1 MVNLGGTAVQIGTRP
16 DLPDLKGAFGIL
28 RKWLWLL
35 LYVLLAGV
43 TFIYRYELLAW
54 TDLHQSIPLLLA
66 MATLFALVPVI
77 PYKFVIIA
85 FGYSYGT
92 TTAAWICWLGTTL
105 AAMLVYGGARTIF
118 RHQARSY
125 LERIRGLNRF
135 TTWMEAHPFMGVMS
149 MRLLP
154 IVPQMAVNIYAGI
167 TYTPFWVFMLA
178 TAIGKMP
185 AIFVFAYA
193 GAQAETS
200 IWLSLAILAG
210 YLVLMAIVLLLFRFR
225 SRNKA

>member
-1 MVNLGGTAVQIGTRP
+1 M
-16 DLPDLKGAFGIL
+16 

-54 TDLHQSIPLLLA
+54 TDLNPSIPLLIGIA
-66 MATLFALVPVI
+66 ALFALVPVI
-77 PYKFVIIA
+77 PYKFVIAA

-92 TTAAWICWLGTTL
+92 TTAAWVCWVGTTL
-105 AAMLVYGGARTIF
+105 AALLVYAGARYVF
-118 RHQARSY
+118 RKQARAY
-125 LERIRGLNRF
+125 LDRIRGLNRF
-135 TTWMEAHPFMGVMS
+135 TNWMEAHPFMGVMS
-149 MRLLP
+149 LRLLP
-154 IVPQMAVNIYAGI
+154 VVPQTAVNIYAGI
-167 TYTPFWVFMLA
+167 TYTPFWVFMAA

-200 IWLSLAILAG
+200 IWLSLLILVG
-210 YLVLMAIVLLLFRFR
+210 YLGFMSIVLLLFRFR
-225 SRNKA
+225 SRKKV

>member
-1 MVNLGGTAVQIGTRP
+1 
-16 DLPDLKGAFGIL
+16 
-28 RKWLWLL
+28 
-35 LYVLLAGV
+35 
-43 TFIYRYELLAW
+43 
-54 TDLHQSIPLLLA
+54 
-66 MATLFALVPVI
+66 
-77 PYKFVIIA
+77 
-85 FGYSYGT
+85 
-92 TTAAWICWLGTTL
+92 
-105 AAMLVYGGARTIF
+105 
-118 RHQARSY
+118 
-125 LERIRGLNRF
+125 
-135 TTWMEAHPFMGVMS
+135 MGVMS

-210 YLVLMAIVLLLFRFR
+210 YLVFMAIVLLLFRFR

>member
-1 MVNLGGTAVQIGTRP
+1 
-16 DLPDLKGAFGIL
+16 L

-35 LYVLLAGV
+35 VYVLLAGV

-54 TDLHQSIPLLLA
+54 ADGHQSIPLLLS

-77 PYKFVIIA
+77 PYKVIIIA
-85 FGYSYGT
+85 FGYSYGMT
-92 TTAAWICWLGTTL
+92 MAAWICWLGTTI
-105 AAMLVYGGARTIF
+105 AAILVYAGARTIF
-118 RHQARSY
+118 RQQARVY

-135 TTWMEAHPFMGVMS
+135 TTWMEAHPFMGVMT

-154 IVPQMAVNIYAGI
+154 VVPQMAVNIYAGI
-167 TYTPFWVFMLA
+167 TYTPFWVFMAA

-193 GAQAETS
+193 GAQAGSS

-210 YLVLMAIVLLLFRFR
+210 YMVLMTFVFLLFRRR
-225 SRNKA
+225 SRKKA

>member
-1 MVNLGGTAVQIGTRP
+1 M
-16 DLPDLKGAFGIL
+16 

-77 PYKFVIIA
+77 PYKIVIIA

-92 TTAAWICWLGTTL
+92 VTAAWICWLGTTL
-105 AAMLVYGGARTIF
+105 AALLVYMGARTIF
-118 RHQARSY
+118 RSQARSY
-125 LERIRGLNRF
+125 LENIRGLNRF
-135 TTWMEAHPFMGVMS
+135 TTWMETHPFMGVMS
-149 MRLLP
+149 LRLLP

-178 TAIGKMP
+178 TAIGKLP

-193 GAQAETS
+193 GAQADTS
-200 IWLSLAILAG
+200 IWLSLLILAG
-210 YLVLMAIVLLLFRFR
+210 YLLLMAVILLLFRLR
-225 SRNKA
+225 TRKKI

>member
-1 MVNLGGTAVQIGTRP
+1 M
-16 DLPDLKGAFGIL
+16 

-77 PYKFVIIA
+77 PYKIVIIA

-92 TTAAWICWLGTTL
+92 ATAAWICWLGTTL
-105 AAMLVYGGARTIF
+105 AALLVYTGARTIF
-118 RHQARSY
+118 RNQARSY
-125 LERIRGLNRF
+125 LERIRVLNRF
-135 TTWMEAHPFMGVMS
+135 TTWMEAHPFMGIMS

-167 TYTPFWVFMLA
+167 TYTPFWVFMVA
-178 TAIGKMP
+178 TAIGKLP

-193 GAQAETS
+193 GSQAESS
-200 IWLSLAILAG
+200 IWVSLLILSG
-210 YLVLMAIVLLLFRFR
+210 YLVFMTIILFLFRLR
-225 SRNKA
+225 SRKKSNSE

>member
-1 MVNLGGTAVQIGTRP
+1 M
-16 DLPDLKGAFGIL
+16 

-35 LYVLLAGV
+35 VYVLLAGV

-54 TDLHQSIPLLLA
+54 ADDHQSIPLLLS

-77 PYKFVIIA
+77 PYKVVIIA
-85 FGYSYGT
+85 FGYSYGMT
-92 TTAAWICWLGTTL
+92 MAAWICWLGTTI
-105 AAMLVYGGARTIF
+105 AAILVYAGARTIF
-118 RHQARSY
+118 RQQARVY

-135 TTWMEAHPFMGVMS
+135 TTWMEAHPFMGVMT

-154 IVPQMAVNIYAGI
+154 VVPQMAVNIYAGI
-167 TYTPFWVFMLA
+167 TYTPFWVFMGA
-178 TAIGKMP
+178 TALGKMP

-193 GAQAETS
+193 GAQAGSS

-210 YLVLMAIVLLLFRFR
+210 YMVLMTFIFLLFRRR
-225 SRNKA
+225 SRKKA